1 LPAYGFVVVYL
12 LALIPNDFRLIDS
25 SLLLAAIISG
35 RVFVSLIVIGVI
47 GTILIPRLRRWY
59 RSLNMIAF
67 IAMILLQP
75 PILYTRPA
83 ITSYSLL
90 PTLILMAVMF
100 FLIPAPL
107 SLKIFL
113 ALLLS
118 TSDLSQMLF
127 RGDLPSSEEWTFII
141 SYLGLV
147 AVGVQHEI
155 RLNKLRR
162 YRTAY
167 RKRMVDDVRFKD
179 ALANSS
185 FQGILLIEGGVVKD
199 LNQLMAELIGRDSEN
214 IKGSP
219 ASQFYRIEGGSDLVP
234 GETREGWILG
244 EEESPVRLT
253 IRDVPVDEQL
263 FQALL
268 VEDRTRE
275 RLGTKEEKSKLAV
288 AALDENHLP
297 LTKRERQVAA
307 GLL

>member
-1 LPAYGFVVVYL
+1 
-12 LALIPNDFRLIDS
+12 
-25 SLLLAAIISG
+25 
-35 RVFVSLIVIGVI
+35 
-47 GTILIPRLRRWY
+47 
-59 RSLNMIAF
+59 
-67 IAMILLQP
+67 
-75 PILYTRPA
+75 
-83 ITSYSLL
+83 
-90 PTLILMAVMF
+90 
-100 FLIPAPL
+100 
-107 SLKIFL
+107 
-113 ALLLS
+113 
-118 TSDLSQMLF
+118 MLF

-234 GETREGWILG
+234 WETREGWILG

-275 RLGTKEEKSKLAV
+275 RLGTKDEKSKLAV

-307 GLL
+307 GLLQGSTRQQLAEDLYISEDTVKSHISNIYRKLKVHSRIELAHRVLGE